1 MHAAWLEWE
10 MAPSD
15 KKPSYLRLAIIHYFP
30 EKYRELLSEGKERLQ
45 GIERLRWNRKYRE
58 VVRKGI
64 ERLHRQ
70 LIERAERSI

>member
-1 MHAAWLEWE
+1 
-10 MAPSD
+10 MAPPG

-30 EKYRELLSEGKERLQ
+30 EKYRELLKEGKERLQ

-70 LIERAERSI
+70 LEERTKRAS